1 MDFEQLRR
9 QVAEFAQDR
18 DWDQFHSIRNLIL
31 AMVGEVGEV
40 AEVVQW
46 VSDDKTEELLQSVDA
61 LQDTYVANDH

>member
-1 MDFEQLRR
+1 
-9 QVAEFAQDR
+9 
-18 DWDQFHSIRNLIL
+18 
-31 AMVGEVGEV
+31 MVGEVGEV